1 MFRKTILA
9 LAATAA
15 LGAAALAPTSASAGG
30 GGGWHHG
37 GWGHHWG
44 WGHGYGYG
52 LGVSLYNPYL
62 YDVGGC
68 YVVKKVVDTDFGPK
82 VRRVTVCN

>member
-1 MFRKTILA
+1 MIRKTILA

-15 LGAAALAPTSASAGG
+15 LGVAALAPTSASAGWH
-30 GGGWHHG
+30 GGWHHG
-37 GWGHHWG
+37 WHGG

-52 LGVSLYNPYL
+52 LGVSLYNPYV
-62 YDVGGC
+62 YNTGSC
-68 YVVKKVVDTDFGPK
+68 YIVKRVVDTDFGPK

>member
-1 MFRKTILA
+1 MIRKTLLA

-15 LGAAALAPTSASAGG
+15 LGVAALAPTSASAG
-30 GGGWHHG
+30 WHG
-37 GWGHHWG
+37 GHWGHG

-52 LGVSLYNPYL
+52 LGVSLYNPYV
-62 YDVGGC
+62 YNTGSC
-68 YVVKKVVDTDFGPK
+68 YIVKRVVDTDFGPK